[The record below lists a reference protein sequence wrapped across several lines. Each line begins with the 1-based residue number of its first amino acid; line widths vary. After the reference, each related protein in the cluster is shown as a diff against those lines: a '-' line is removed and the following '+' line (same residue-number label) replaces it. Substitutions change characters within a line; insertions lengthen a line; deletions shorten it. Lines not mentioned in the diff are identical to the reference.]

1 MEKIN
6 YEIDL
11 NLYKTFY
18 AVAQNKSFS
27 KASEEIYISQPAIS
41 YSINKLEKQLG
52 VKLFYRT
59 TKGALLTP
67 EGEELFGFVKT
78 AYEYIYLGEQSIR
91 NSKELISGTI
101 RIGVPTHIGDFYLT
115 KKVKDFHSKYPN
127 ILFSIQSRPTADMVY
142 MLETHRLD
150 FIIDSY
156 PINKNN
162 EELNTKKLMS
172 LNTILVTANQHK
184 DQYDRIIK
192 KEELESLPLILP
204 SNNTSTRR
212 AIDDYFKKLNIK
224 LNTVMEISTTEMT
237 LDVVKKGIGIGW
249 IIENVLNDEL
259 KKDIFKLNLKVDLPK
274 IDIEIAYIDKFVSY
288 AAKRFIEEE
297 IENE

>member
-156 PINKNN
+156 PINKNKACDLRYLYGSLYLYSAHTV
-162 EELNTKKLMS
+162 EEEYIINRPNKDKIITDSIKLLLIFFILSS
-172 LNTILVTANQHK
+172 LLK
-184 DQYDRIIK
+184 YMLFYIK
-192 KEELESLPLILP
+192 KHI
-204 SNNTSTRR
+204 N
-212 AIDDYFKKLNIK
+212 
-224 LNTVMEISTTEMT
+224 
-237 LDVVKKGIGIGW
+237 DV
-249 IIENVLNDEL
+249 L
-259 KKDIFKLNLKVDLPK
+259 
-274 IDIEIAYIDKFVSY
+274 
-288 AAKRFIEEE
+288 
-297 IENE
+297 

>member
-1 MEKIN
+1 M
-6 YEIDL
+6 
-11 NLYKTFY
+11 
-18 AVAQNKSFS
+18 
-27 KASEEIYISQPAIS
+27 
-41 YSINKLEKQLG
+41 
-52 VKLFYRT
+52 
-59 TKGALLTP
+59 
-67 EGEELFGFVKT
+67 FGFVKT

>member
-1 MEKIN
+1 MSKFN
-6 YEIDL
+6 QNVDL

-27 KASEEIYISQPAIS
+27 KASEDIYISQPAIS
-41 YSINKLEKQLG
+41 YNISKLEEQLG

-59 TKGALLTP
+59 SKGAILTT
-67 EGEELFGFVKT
+67 EGEELFGYIKS
-78 AYEYIYLGEQSIR
+78 AYEYIYLGEQSVK
-91 NSKELISGTI
+91 NSKELMTGNIK
-101 RIGVPTHIGDFYLT
+101 IGVPTHIGDFYLT
-115 KKVKDFHSKYPN
+115 QKVKDFHSKYPN

-162 EELNTKKLMS
+162 EDLNTKKLMS
-172 LNTILVTANQHK
+172 LNTILVTSKKYKEKYKNV
-184 DQYDRIIK
+184 IK
-192 KEELESLPLILP
+192 KGQIKNLPLILP

-212 AIDDYFKKLNIK
+212 AINAYFKKLNIK
-224 LNTVMEISTTEMT
+224 LNTVMEISTTEMS

-259 KKDIFKLNLKVDLPK
+259 KKDLFKLNLEIDLPK
-274 IDIEIAYIDKFVSY
+274 IDIEIAYIDKFISY
-288 AAKRFIEEE
+288 AAKKFIEEE
-297 IENE
+297 IGK